1 MTICQSCLER
11 KSLQILEFGGTVSPQ
26 FMINAI
32 SRTVAQFISG
42 ISEFTRGFLE
52 NLNISQYSGFQVAVD
67 ILLVAIL
74 FYWLIMIIR
83 GSRAVNIVFGLIVL
97 ALVFAISKWLSLLA
111 LGWLLDRLLTV
122 ILVAIPII
130 FQQELRRGLEKLG
143 RTKFFL
149 AKEAKEIDFN
159 RSELIEAFFE
169 MVKNHTG
176 ALVVFRGEV
185 SLKEYIDTG
194 IVLSARISKELLLS
208 IFSKES
214 PLHDGAI
221 IIDQNRI
228 VAAACV
234 LPHSFKEY
242 GHKFGTRH
250 KAALGLSEA
259 TDAQIFVISE
269 QRGTIS
275 FVNDGE
281 IEENITPERTQK
293 VLTEILAPKKLFKK

>member
-1 MTICQSCLER
+1 MIN
-11 KSLQILEFGGTVSPQ
+11 TVSNI
-26 FMINAI
+26 FA
-32 SRTVAQFISG
+32 RFIGG
-42 ISEFTRGFLE
+42 ISEITRSIWQ
-52 NLNISQYSGFQVAVD
+52 NINVAHYSGFQVAVD
-67 ILLVAIL
+67 IILVAIL
-74 FYWLIMIIR
+74 FYWLIMLIR
-83 GSRAVNIVFGLIVL
+83 GSRAVNIVLGFIVL
-97 ALVFAISKWLSLLA
+97 ALVFALSRWLQLLA

-149 AKEAKEIDFN
+149 AQEAKEIDIV
-159 RSELIEAFFE
+159 RSEIIAACFD
-169 MVKNHTG
+169 MAKRRIG

-194 IVLSARISKELLLS
+194 VLLYSRISKELLLS
-208 IFSKES
+208 LFSHAS

-228 VAAACV
+228 VAAGCV

-250 KAALGLSEA
+250 KAALGLSET
-259 TDAQIFVISE
+259 TDAKIFAISE
-269 QRGTIS
+269 QRGTVS
-275 FVNDGE
+275 YVFDGN
-281 IEENITPERTQK
+281 IEEEISPERAQIL
-293 VLTEILAPKKLFKK
+293 LTEILTPKKLIKKKRKKAALADL